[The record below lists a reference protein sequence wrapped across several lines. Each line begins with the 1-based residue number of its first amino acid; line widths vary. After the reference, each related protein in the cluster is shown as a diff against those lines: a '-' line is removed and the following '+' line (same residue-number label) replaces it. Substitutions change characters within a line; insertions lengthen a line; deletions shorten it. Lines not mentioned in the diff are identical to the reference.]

1 MPIERISKA
10 FKDISATFQVN
21 PMNDDL
27 IALKNENAIARSIR
41 NLIFTVPGDKP
52 FRPNI
57 GCRVSEML
65 FENLDVITA
74 NQIKGE
80 IDYTIRNFEPRVE
93 LQEVKVEPNFD
104 DNEFNCLIKYEI
116 VGISETSE
124 IQELTFVLVPTR

>member
-1 MPIERISKA
+1 VPIERVSKA

-27 IALKNENAIARSIR
+27 IALRNENAIARSLR
-41 NLIFTVPGDKP
+41 NLIFTSPGDKP
-52 FRPNI
+52 FQPNI

-65 FENLDVITA
+65 FENLDTITA
-74 NQIKGE
+74 QQIKGE
-80 IDYTIRNFEPRVE
+80 IEYTIKNFEPRVD
-93 LQEVKVEPNFD
+93 LQEVEINPNFD

-116 VGISETSE
+116 IGISE